1 MPSGRDVYTSKWL
14 KADDLGDD
22 EATFTIVGSGVNT
35 FKEQNGTEKQQLTLS
50 FKETEKE
57 FGLNVTNYRVL
68 EGIFKSDE
76 TENWHGCQVV
86 LFVTQTTMTDGRS
99 VDCLRIKKKTTEKLY
114 LEHQLRKARASK
126 ARPPG
131 TPEGRKPVQP
141 VTQAEVDAAVA
152 DTGDDDSDLDIP
164 F

>member
-22 EATFTIVGSGVNT
+22 EATFTIVGSGVNI

-50 FKETEKE
+50 FRETEKE
-57 FGLNVTNYRVL
+57 FGLNLTNYRVL

-76 TENWHGCQVV
+76 TEDWHGNQVV
-86 LFVTQTTMTDGRS
+86 LFVTQTTMIDGRS
-99 VDCLRIKKKTTEKLY
+99 VDCLRVKKKTTEKLF
-114 LEHQLRKARASK
+114 LDRQVQKAK
-126 ARPPG
+126 AAKGGQAARG
-131 TPEGRKPVQP
+131 KVQP

-152 DTGDDDSDLDIP
+152 DTGDDDLDIP